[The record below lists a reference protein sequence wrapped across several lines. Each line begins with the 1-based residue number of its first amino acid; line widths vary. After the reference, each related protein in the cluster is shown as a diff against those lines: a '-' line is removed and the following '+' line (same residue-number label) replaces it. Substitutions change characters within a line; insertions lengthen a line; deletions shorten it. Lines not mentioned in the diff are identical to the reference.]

1 MVTMPKKRE
10 ETASQKYW
18 REREE
23 EQRKKNITDEAEY
36 QKEIERIY
44 NSMLDAI
51 EKEINGFYTRY
62 AKKEGI
68 TMAEAKKRVAK
79 LDIEAYER
87 KAAKYVKEKNFS
99 EQANE
104 EMRLYNL
111 TMKVNRL
118 ELLKANIGLEL
129 VSGFDELQKFFDEKL
144 DERTIN
150 EFERQSGILGKS
162 VRGAENKAHS
172 IVNASFRNARYS
184 DRIWMYQDMLK
195 AELDSLL
202 SEGLIQGRNARVL
215 AGHLRRRFGVSQYN
229 AERLMITELSR
240 VQTEAQRQSLER
252 NGYEEYTFLAEGT
265 ACPVCRALNNRVF
278 KVAKMLPGTNAPPM
292 HPRCVFP
299 NTKVIA
305 PDIEAMTR
313 SSYSGCVVEI
323 GTSDGARLTVT
334 PNHIVLTARGWVRA
348 KNLIKGDKVI
358 NYSRGIKSVIES
370 DPTDNDGIPTIE
382 ELFTSL
388 LESGAVPAFSMPI
401 SSEDFKGDAPSD
413 GEIDIIFIDGKLRN
427 KLNATLSQLVGDVLL
442 VGASESGE
450 VTLPRNCSLAEQLVG
465 LGLAA
470 DGIMSGSRIAAIL
483 LRGTLTHS
491 QLIGL
496 RLPSDYDARLYKTAA
511 NDTSADIKLFC
522 DGIFAH
528 PGSIHISDLL
538 DIKRD
543 FNSLKRNTASLETTL
558 DGRFC
563 DPVGL
568 CDFISAFSGF
578 VTFDDIIFVTN
589 KYYSGH
595 VYDASSL
602 STLYIANGIITSNC
616 RCSTAAYMSREEF
629 EELLRAHGR

>member
-1 MVTMPKKRE
+1 MTSRDYWKKRE
-10 ETASQKYW
+10 ESNYRKNVKKEKEY
-18 REREE
+18 RKHIEE
-23 EQRKKNITDEAEY
+23 IYKDMLSEI
-36 QKEIERIY
+36 QKEI
-44 NSMLDAI
+44 D
-51 EKEINGFYTRY
+51 GFYARY
-62 AKKEGI
+62 ARKEGI
-68 TMAEAKKRVAK
+68 TIADAKKKVTK
-79 LDIEAYER
+79 VDIEAYER
-87 KAAKYVKEKNFS
+87 KAKKYVKEKNFS
-99 EQANE
+99 EQANA

-111 TMKVNRL
+111 TMRVNRL
-118 ELLKANIGLEL
+118 ELLMANIGLEL
-129 VSGFDELQKFFDEKL
+129 VAGFNEMDQYFGEILDDKARAEL
-144 DERTIN
+144 
-150 EFERQSGILGKS
+150 ERQAGILGMT
-162 VRGAENKAHS
+162 VRNAPKKAEA
-172 IVNASFRNARYS
+172 IVNSSFYNATFS
-184 DRIWMYQDMLK
+184 QRIWLYQDMLRN
-195 AELDSLL
+195 ELESLL
-202 SEGLIQGRNARVL
+202 ENGILQGHNPRRL
-215 AGHLRRRFGVSQYN
+215 AVHLRKRFGVSQFN
-229 AERLMITELSR
+229 AERLMITELAR
-240 VQTEAQRQSLER
+240 VQTEAQKQSFER
-252 NGYEEYTFLAEGT
+252 NGFDEYIFLALGT
-265 ACPVCRALNNRVF
+265 ACPICKKLNEKHF
-278 KVAKMLPGTNAPPM
+278 KVTKMMPGTNAPPI
-292 HPRCVFP
+292 HPLCVFP

-358 NYSRGIKSVIES
+358 NYSRWIKSVIES

-388 LESGAVPAFSMPI
+388 LESGAVPAMSMPI
-401 SSEDFKGDAPSD
+401 SSEDFKGDASSD

-427 KLNATLSQLVGDVLL
+427 KLNATLSQLVGDILL

-450 VTLPRNCSLAEQLVG
+450 VTLPRNCSLAEHLVG

-491 QLIGL
+491 QLIGF
-496 RLPSDYDARLYKTAA
+496 RFPSDYDARLYKTAA
-511 NDTSADIKLFC
+511 NDTSADIKLFG

-543 FNSLKRNTASLETTL
+543 FDSLKRNAASVETTL
-558 DGRFC
+558 DGRSC
-563 DPVGL
+563 DSVGL
-568 CDFISAFSGF
+568 RDFISAFSGF

-616 RCSTAAYMSREEF
+616 RCSTAAYESRDE
-629 EELLRAHGR
+629 

>member
-1 MVTMPKKRE
+1 
-10 ETASQKYW
+10 
-18 REREE
+18 
-23 EQRKKNITDEAEY
+23 
-36 QKEIERIY
+36 
-44 NSMLDAI
+44 MLDAI
-51 EKEINGFYTRY
+51 EKEINGFYARY

-87 KAAKYVKEKNFS
+87 KAAKYVKEKNLS
-99 EQANE
+99 EQANK

-129 VSGFDELQKFFDEKL
+129 VSGFDELQKFFEEKL

-150 EFERQSGILGKS
+150 EFERQAGILGKS

-172 IVNASFRNARYS
+172 IVNASFHNARYS

-215 AGHLRRRFGVSQYN
+215 ARHLRRRFGVSQYN

-265 ACPVCRALNNRVF
+265 ACPVCKALDGKHF
-278 KVAKMLPGTNAPPM
+278 KVKKMMPGTNAPPM

-313 SSYSGCVVEI
+313 SSYSGYVVEI

-348 KNLIKGDKVI
+348 KNLINGDKVI

-388 LESGAVPAFSMPI
+388 LESGAVPARSMPI

-413 GEIDIIFIDGKLRN
+413 GEIDIIFIDGELRN

-442 VGASESGE
+442 VGASESRE

-511 NDTSADIKLFC
+511 NDTSADIKLFG

-543 FNSLKRNTASLETTL
+543 FNSLKRNTASLETAL

-563 DPVGL
+563 DSVGL

-616 RCSTAAYMSREEF
+616 RCSTAAYMSRDEF
-629 EELLRAHGR
+629 EALVRTFGR

>member
-1 MVTMPKKRE
+1 MTSQEYWKKRE
-10 ETASQKYW
+10 ESNY
-18 REREE
+18 R
-23 EQRKKNITDEAEY
+23 KNIKNEKEY
-36 QKEIERIY
+36 RKHIEEIYKDMLSEIQKEI
-44 NSMLDAI
+44 D
-51 EKEINGFYTRY
+51 GFYARY
-62 AKKEGI
+62 AKKEGMTI
-68 TMAEAKKRVAK
+68 ADAKKKVAK
-79 LDIEAYER
+79 VDIEAYER
-87 KAAKYVKEKNFS
+87 KAKKYVKEKNFS
-99 EQANE
+99 EQANA

-111 TMKVNRL
+111 TMRVNRL
-118 ELLKANIGLEL
+118 ELLMANIGLEL
-129 VSGFDELQKFFDEKL
+129 VAGFNEMDQYFGEILDDKARAEL
-144 DERTIN
+144 
-150 EFERQSGILGKS
+150 ERQAGILGMT
-162 VRGAENKAHS
+162 VRNAPKKAEA
-172 IVNASFRNARYS
+172 IVNSSFYNATFS
-184 DRIWMYQDMLK
+184 QRIWLYQDMLRN
-195 AELDSLL
+195 ELESLL
-202 SEGLIQGRNARVL
+202 ENGILQGHNPRRL
-215 AGHLRRRFGVSQYN
+215 AVHLRKRFGVSQFN
-229 AERLMITELSR
+229 AERLMITELAR
-240 VQTEAQRQSLER
+240 VQTEAQKQSFER
-252 NGYEEYTFLAEGT
+252 NGFDEYIFLALGT
-265 ACPVCRALNNRVF
+265 ACPICKKLNEKHF
-278 KVAKMLPGTNAPPM
+278 KVAKMMPGTNAPPI
-292 HPRCVFP
+292 HPLCVFP

-382 ELFTSL
+382 EFFTSL
-388 LESGAVPAFSMPI
+388 LESGAVPAMRMPI
-401 SSEDFKGDAPSD
+401 SSEDFKGDASSD

-427 KLNATLSQLVGDVLL
+427 KLNATLSQLVGDILL

-450 VTLPRNCSLAEQLVG
+450 VTLPRNCSLAEHLVG

-496 RLPSDYDARLYKTAA
+496 RFPSDYDARLYKTAA
-511 NDTSADIKLFC
+511 NDTSADIKLFG

-528 PGSIHISDLL
+528 PGSIHISNLL
-538 DIKRD
+538 DVKRD
-543 FNSLKRNTASLETTL
+543 FDSLKRNTASLETAL

-563 DPVGL
+563 DSVGL

-616 RCSTAAYMSREEF
+616 RCSTAAYESRDK
-629 EELLRAHGR
+629 

>member
-1 MVTMPKKRE
+1 MTSQEYWKKRE
-10 ETASQKYW
+10 ESNY
-18 REREE
+18 R
-23 EQRKKNITDEAEY
+23 KNIKNEKEY
-36 QKEIERIY
+36 RKHIEEIYKDMLSEIQKEI
-44 NSMLDAI
+44 D
-51 EKEINGFYTRY
+51 GFYARY
-62 AKKEGI
+62 AKKEGMTI
-68 TMAEAKKRVAK
+68 ADAKKKVAK
-79 LDIEAYER
+79 VDIEAYER
-87 KAAKYVKEKNFS
+87 KAKKYVKEKNFS
-99 EQANE
+99 EQANA

-111 TMKVNRL
+111 TMRVNRL
-118 ELLKANIGLEL
+118 ELLMANIGLEL
-129 VSGFDELQKFFDEKL
+129 VAGFNEMDQYFGEILDDKARAEL
-144 DERTIN
+144 
-150 EFERQSGILGKS
+150 ERQAGILGMT
-162 VRGAENKAHS
+162 VRNAPKKAEA
-172 IVNASFRNARYS
+172 IVNSSFYNATFS
-184 DRIWMYQDMLK
+184 QRIWLYQDMLRN
-195 AELDSLL
+195 ELESLL
-202 SEGLIQGRNARVL
+202 ENGILQGHNPRRL
-215 AGHLRRRFGVSQYN
+215 AVHLRKRFGVSQFN
-229 AERLMITELSR
+229 AERLMITELAR
-240 VQTEAQRQSLER
+240 VQTEAQKQSFER
-252 NGYEEYTFLAEGT
+252 NGFDEYIFLALGT
-265 ACPVCRALNNRVF
+265 ACPICKKLNEKHF
-278 KVAKMLPGTNAPPM
+278 KVAKMMPGTNAPPI
-292 HPRCVFP
+292 HPLCVFP

-358 NYSRGIKSVIES
+358 NYSRGIKSVFES

-388 LESGAVPAFSMPI
+388 LESGAVPAMSMPI
-401 SSEDFKGDAPSD
+401 SSEDFKGDIPSD
-413 GEIDIIFIDGKLRN
+413 GEIDIIFIDGKLRD
-427 KLNATLSQLVGDVLL
+427 KLNATLSQLIGDVLL
-442 VGASESGE
+442 VGAPESGE
-450 VTLPRNCSLAEQLVG
+450 VALSRNCSLAEHLVG
-465 LGLAA
+465 FGLVA

-511 NDTSADIKLFC
+511 NDNSADIKLFC
-522 DGIFAH
+522 DGIFAR

-543 FNSLKRNTASLETTL
+543 FNSLKRNAASVETTL
-558 DGRFC
+558 DGRSC
-563 DPVGL
+563 DSVGL

-616 RCSTAAYMSREEF
+616 RCSTAAYMERKK
-629 EELLRAHGR
+629 

>member
-1 MVTMPKKRE
+1 MTSREYWKKRE
-10 ETASQKYW
+10 ESNY
-18 REREE
+18 R
-23 EQRKKNITDEAEY
+23 KNIKNEKEY
-36 QKEIERIY
+36 RKHIEEIYKDMLSEIQKEI
-44 NSMLDAI
+44 D
-51 EKEINGFYTRY
+51 GFYARY
-62 AKKEGI
+62 ARKEGMTI
-68 TMAEAKKRVAK
+68 ADAKKKVAK
-79 LDIEAYER
+79 VDIEAYER
-87 KAAKYVKEKNFS
+87 KAKKYVKEKNFS
-99 EQANE
+99 EQANA

-111 TMKVNRL
+111 TMRVNRL
-118 ELLKANIGLEL
+118 ELLMANIGLEM
-129 VSGFDELQKFFDEKL
+129 VAGFNEMDQYFGEILDDKARAEL
-144 DERTIN
+144 
-150 EFERQSGILGKS
+150 ERQAGILGMT
-162 VRGAENKAHS
+162 VRNAPKKAEA
-172 IVNASFRNARYS
+172 IVNSSFYNATFS
-184 DRIWMYQDMLK
+184 QRIWLYQDMLRN
-195 AELDSLL
+195 ELESLL
-202 SEGLIQGRNARVL
+202 ENGILQGHNPRRL
-215 AGHLRRRFGVSQYN
+215 AVHLRKRFGVSQFN
-229 AERLMITELSR
+229 AERLMITELAR
-240 VQTEAQRQSLER
+240 VQTEAQKQSLER
-252 NGYEEYTFLAEGT
+252 NGFDEYIFLALGT
-265 ACPVCRALNNRVF
+265 ACPICKKLNEKHF
-278 KVAKMLPGTNAPPM
+278 KVTKMMPGTNAPPM
-292 HPRCVFP
+292 HPLCVFP

-313 SSYSGCVVEI
+313 SLYSGCVVEI

-358 NYSRGIKSVIES
+358 NYSRGIKSVFES

-388 LESGAVPAFSMPI
+388 LESGAVPAMSMPI

-427 KLNATLSQLVGDVLL
+427 KLNATLSQLVGDILL

-450 VTLPRNCSLAEQLVG
+450 VTLPRNCSLAEHLVG

-496 RLPSDYDARLYKTAA
+496 RFPSDYDARLYKTAA
-511 NDTSADIKLFC
+511 NDTSADIKLFG

-543 FNSLKRNTASLETTL
+543 FNSLKRNTASLETAL
-558 DGRFC
+558 DGRSC
-563 DPVGL
+563 DSVGL

-616 RCSTAAYMSREEF
+616 RCSTAAYMERKK
-629 EELLRAHGR
+629 

>member
-1 MVTMPKKRE
+1 MTSQEYWKKRE
-10 ETASQKYW
+10 ESNY
-18 REREE
+18 R
-23 EQRKKNITDEAEY
+23 KNIKNEKEY
-36 QKEIERIY
+36 RKHIEEIYKDMLSEIQKEI
-44 NSMLDAI
+44 D
-51 EKEINGFYTRY
+51 GFYARY
-62 AKKEGI
+62 ARKEGI
-68 TMAEAKKRVAK
+68 NIADAKKKVSK
-79 LDIEAYER
+79 VDIEAYER
-87 KAAKYVKEKNFS
+87 KAKKYVKEKNFS
-99 EQANE
+99 EQANA

-111 TMKVNRL
+111 TMRVNRL
-118 ELLKANIGLEL
+118 ELLMANIGLEL
-129 VSGFDELQKFFDEKL
+129 VAGFNEMDQYFGEILDDKARAEL
-144 DERTIN
+144 
-150 EFERQSGILGKS
+150 ERQAGILGMT
-162 VRGAENKAHS
+162 VRNAPKKAEA
-172 IVNASFRNARYS
+172 IVNSSFYNATFS
-184 DRIWMYQDMLK
+184 QRIWLYQDMLRN
-195 AELDSLL
+195 ELESLL
-202 SEGLIQGRNARVL
+202 ENGILQGHNPRRL
-215 AGHLRRRFGVSQYN
+215 AVHLRKRFGVSQFN
-229 AERLMITELSR
+229 AERLMITELAR
-240 VQTEAQRQSLER
+240 VQTEAQKQSFER
-252 NGYEEYTFLAEGT
+252 NGFDEYIFLALGT
-265 ACPVCRALNNRVF
+265 ACPICKKLNEKHF
-278 KVAKMLPGTNAPPM
+278 KVAKMMPGKNAPPI
-292 HPRCVFP
+292 HPLCVFP

-358 NYSRGIKSVIES
+358 NYSGWIKSVIES

-382 ELFTSL
+382 EFFTSL
-388 LESGAVPAFSMPI
+388 LESGAVPAMSMPI
-401 SSEDFKGDAPSD
+401 SSEDFKGDVPSD

-427 KLNATLSQLVGDVLL
+427 KLNATLSQLVGDILL

-450 VTLPRNCSLAEQLVG
+450 VTLPRNCSLAEHLVG

-496 RLPSDYDARLYKTAA
+496 RFPSDYDARLYKTAA
-511 NDTSADIKLFC
+511 NDTSADIKLFG

-543 FNSLKRNTASLETTL
+543 FNSLKRNTASLETAL
-558 DGRFC
+558 DGRSC
-563 DPVGL
+563 DSVGL

-616 RCSTAAYMSREEF
+616 RCSTAGYMERNS
-629 EELLRAHGR
+629 

>member
-1 MVTMPKKRE
+1 MPTSREYWRKRE
-10 ETASQKYW
+10 E
-18 REREE
+18 EN
-23 EQRKKNITDEAEY
+23 RKRNVRT
-36 QKEIERIY
+36 QKEYVEEIKKIY
-44 NSMLDAI
+44 RDMMEETQKQID
-51 EKEINGFYTRY
+51 GFYSRY

-68 TMAEAKKRVAK
+68 TMAEAKRKVAK

-87 KAAKYVKEKNFS
+87 KAKKYVKEKNFS
-99 EQANE
+99 AQANE

-118 ELLKANIGLEL
+118 EMLKAQIGLEL
-129 VSGFDELQKFFDEKL
+129 VSGFNELQQFFEQILTDQTL
-144 DERTIN
+144 A
-150 EFERQSGILGKS
+150 EFERQAGILGKS
-162 VRGAENKAHS
+162 VRNVEKNAAA
-172 IVNASFRNARYS
+172 IVDSSFYNATFS

-195 AELDSLL
+195 NELASLL
-202 SEGLIQGRNARVL
+202 ENGIIQGQNPRRL
-215 AGHLRRRFGVSQYN
+215 AVHLRKRFGVSQFN
-229 AERLMITELSR
+229 AERLMITELAR
-240 VQTEAQRQSLER
+240 VQTEAQKQSFER
-252 NGYEEYTFLAEGT
+252 NGFDEYIFLALGT
-265 ACPVCRALNNRVF
+265 ACPICKKLNEKHF
-278 KVAKMLPGTNAPPM
+278 KVIKMMPGTNAPPI
-292 HPRCVFP
+292 HPLCVFP

-358 NYSRGIKSVIES
+358 NYSRGIKSVLES

-388 LESGAVPAFSMPI
+388 LESGAVPAVSMPI

-427 KLNATLSQLVGDVLL
+427 KLNATLSQLVGDILL

-450 VTLPRNCSLAEQLVG
+450 VTLPRNCSLAEHLVG

-511 NDTSADIKLFC
+511 NDTSADVKLFC

-568 CDFISAFSGF
+568 CDFINAFSGF

-616 RCSTAAYMSREEF
+616 RCSTAAYMERNS
-629 EELLRAHGR
+629 

>member
-1 MVTMPKKRE
+1 
-10 ETASQKYW
+10 
-18 REREE
+18 
-23 EQRKKNITDEAEY
+23 
-36 QKEIERIY
+36 
-44 NSMLDAI
+44 MLDAI
-51 EKEINGFYTRY
+51 EKEINGFYARY

-129 VSGFDELQKFFDEKL
+129 VSGFDELQKFFEEKL

-172 IVNASFRNARYS
+172 IVNASFHNARYS

-215 AGHLRRRFGVSQYN
+215 ARHLRRRFGVSQYN

-292 HPRCVFP
+292 HPLCVFP

-388 LESGAVPAFSMPI
+388 LESGAVPALSMPI

-511 NDTSADIKLFC
+511 NDTSADIKLFG

-543 FNSLKRNTASLETTL
+543 FNSLKRNTASLETAL

-563 DPVGL
+563 DSVGL

-616 RCSTAAYMSREEF
+616 RCSTAAYMSRDEF
-629 EELLRAHGR
+629 EALVRTFGR

>member
-1 MVTMPKKRE
+1 MTSQEYWKKRE
-10 ETASQKYW
+10 ESNY
-18 REREE
+18 R
-23 EQRKKNITDEAEY
+23 KNIKNEKEY
-36 QKEIERIY
+36 RKHIEEIYKDMLSEIQKEI
-44 NSMLDAI
+44 D
-51 EKEINGFYTRY
+51 GFYARY
-62 AKKEGI
+62 ARKEGI
-68 TMAEAKKRVAK
+68 TIADAKKKVAK
-79 LDIEAYER
+79 VDIEAYER
-87 KAAKYVKEKNFS
+87 KAKKYVKEKNFS
-99 EQANE
+99 EQANA

-111 TMKVNRL
+111 TMRVNRL
-118 ELLKANIGLEL
+118 ELLMANIGLEL
-129 VSGFDELQKFFDEKL
+129 VAGFNEMDQYFGEILDDKARAEL
-144 DERTIN
+144 
-150 EFERQSGILGKS
+150 ERQAGILGMT
-162 VRGAENKAHS
+162 VRNAPKKAEA
-172 IVNASFRNARYS
+172 IVNSSFYNATFS
-184 DRIWMYQDMLK
+184 QRIWLYQDMLRN
-195 AELDSLL
+195 ELESLL
-202 SEGLIQGRNARVL
+202 ENGILQGHNPRRL
-215 AGHLRRRFGVSQYN
+215 AVHLRKRFGVSQFN
-229 AERLMITELSR
+229 AERLMITELAR
-240 VQTEAQRQSLER
+240 VQTEAQKQSLER
-252 NGYEEYTFLAEGT
+252 NGFDEYIFLALGT
-265 ACPVCRALNNRVF
+265 ACPICKKLNEKHF
-278 KVAKMLPGTNAPPM
+278 KVAKMMPGTNAPPI
-292 HPRCVFP
+292 HPLCVFP

-388 LESGAVPAFSMPI
+388 LESGAVPAMSMPI

-427 KLNATLSQLVGDVLL
+427 KLNATLSQLVGDILL

-450 VTLPRNCSLAEQLVG
+450 VALSRNSSLAEHLVG

-511 NDTSADIKLFC
+511 NDTSADIKLFG

-543 FNSLKRNTASLETTL
+543 FNSLKRNTASLETAL

-563 DPVGL
+563 DSVGL

-616 RCSTAAYMSREEF
+616 RCSTAAYMERKK
-629 EELLRAHGR
+629 

>member
-1 MVTMPKKRE
+1 MTSREYWKKRE
-10 ETASQKYW
+10 ESNYKKSIKDERKY
-18 REREE
+18 
-23 EQRKKNITDEAEY
+23 RKQIEAIYKDMLSEI
-36 QKEIERIY
+36 QKEIE
-44 NSMLDAI
+44 
-51 EKEINGFYTRY
+51 GFYARY
-62 AKKEGI
+62 ARKEGMTI
-68 TMAEAKKRVAK
+68 ADAKKKVAK
-79 LDIEAYER
+79 VDIEAYER
-87 KAAKYVKEKNFS
+87 KAKKYVKEKNFS
-99 EQANE
+99 EQANA
-104 EMRLYNL
+104 EMRLYNM
-111 TMKVNRL
+111 TMRVNRL
-118 ELLKANIGLEL
+118 ELLMANIGLEL
-129 VSGFDELQKFFDEKL
+129 VAGFNEMDQYFGEILDDKARAEL
-144 DERTIN
+144 
-150 EFERQSGILGKS
+150 ERQAGILGMT
-162 VRGAENKAHS
+162 VRNAPKKAEA
-172 IVNASFRNARYS
+172 IVNSSFYNATFS
-184 DRIWMYQDMLK
+184 QRIWLYQDMLRN
-195 AELDSLL
+195 ELESLL
-202 SEGLIQGRNARVL
+202 ENGILQGHNPRRL
-215 AGHLRRRFGVSQYN
+215 AVHLRKRFGVSQFN
-229 AERLMITELSR
+229 AERLMITELAR
-240 VQTEAQRQSLER
+240 VQTEAQKQSFER
-252 NGYEEYTFLAEGT
+252 NGFDEYIFLALGT
-265 ACPVCRALNNRVF
+265 ACPICKKLNEKHF
-278 KVAKMLPGTNAPPM
+278 KVTKMMPGTNAPPI
-292 HPRCVFP
+292 HPLCVFP

-358 NYSRGIKSVIES
+358 NYSRGIKSVLES

-388 LESGAVPAFSMPI
+388 LESGAVPAISMPI
-401 SSEDFKGDAPSD
+401 SSEDFKGDASSD

-427 KLNATLSQLVGDVLL
+427 KLNATLSQLVGDILL

-450 VTLPRNCSLAEQLVG
+450 VTLPRNCSLAEHLVG

-470 DGIMSGSRIAAIL
+470 DGIMSGSRIAEIL

-568 CDFISAFSGF
+568 CDFINAFSGF

-616 RCSTAAYMSREEF
+616 RCSTAAYMKRNK
-629 EELLRAHGR
+629 

>member
-1 MVTMPKKRE
+1 MTSQEYWKKRE
-10 ETASQKYW
+10 ESNY
-18 REREE
+18 R
-23 EQRKKNITDEAEY
+23 KNIKNEKEY
-36 QKEIERIY
+36 QKHIEEIY
-44 NSMLDAI
+44 KDMLSEI
-51 EKEINGFYTRY
+51 QKEIDGFYARY
-62 AKKEGI
+62 ARKEGI
-68 TMAEAKKRVAK
+68 TIADAKKKVAK
-79 LDIEAYER
+79 VDIEAYER
-87 KAAKYVKEKNFS
+87 KAKKYVKEKNFS
-99 EQANE
+99 DQANA

-111 TMKVNRL
+111 TMRVNRL
-118 ELLKANIGLEL
+118 ELLMANIGLEL
-129 VSGFDELQKFFDEKL
+129 VAGFNEMDQYFGEILDDKARAEL
-144 DERTIN
+144 
-150 EFERQSGILGKS
+150 ERQAGILGMT
-162 VRGAENKAHS
+162 VRNAPKKAEA
-172 IVNASFRNARYS
+172 IVNSSFYNATFS
-184 DRIWMYQDMLK
+184 QRIWLYQDMLRN
-195 AELDSLL
+195 ELESLL
-202 SEGLIQGRNARVL
+202 ENGILQGHNPRRL
-215 AGHLRRRFGVSQYN
+215 AVHLRKRFGVSQFN
-229 AERLMITELSR
+229 AERLMITELAR
-240 VQTEAQRQSLER
+240 VQTEAQKQSFER
-252 NGYEEYTFLAEGT
+252 NGFDEYIFLALGT
-265 ACPVCRALNNRVF
+265 ACPICKKLNEKHF
-278 KVAKMLPGTNAPPM
+278 KVTKMMPGTNAPPI
-292 HPRCVFP
+292 HPLCVFP

-313 SSYSGCVVEI
+313 SLYSGCVVEI

-388 LESGAVPAFSMPI
+388 LESGAVPAMSMPI

-427 KLNATLSQLVGDVLL
+427 KLNATLSQLVGDILL

-450 VTLPRNCSLAEQLVG
+450 VTLPRNCSLAEHLVG

-496 RLPSDYDARLYKTAA
+496 RFPSDYDARLYKTAA

-522 DGIFAH
+522 DSIFAR

-543 FNSLKRNTASLETTL
+543 FNSLKRNTTSLETTL
-558 DGRFC
+558 DGRSC

-616 RCSTAAYMSREEF
+616 RCSTAAYMERKK
-629 EELLRAHGR
+629 

>member
-1 MVTMPKKRE
+1 MTSRDYWKKRE
-10 ETASQKYW
+10 ESNYRKNVKKEKEY
-18 REREE
+18 RKHIEE
-23 EQRKKNITDEAEY
+23 IYKDMLSEI
-36 QKEIERIY
+36 QKEI
-44 NSMLDAI
+44 D
-51 EKEINGFYTRY
+51 GFYARY
-62 AKKEGI
+62 ARKEGI
-68 TMAEAKKRVAK
+68 TIADAKKKVAK
-79 LDIEAYER
+79 VDIEAYER
-87 KAAKYVKEKNFS
+87 KAKKYVKEKNFS
-99 EQANE
+99 DQANA

-111 TMKVNRL
+111 TMRVNRL
-118 ELLKANIGLEL
+118 ELLMANIGLEL
-129 VSGFDELQKFFDEKL
+129 VAGFNEMDQYFGEILDDKARTEL
-144 DERTIN
+144 
-150 EFERQSGILGKS
+150 ERQAGILGMT
-162 VRGAENKAHS
+162 VRNAPKKAEA
-172 IVNASFRNARYS
+172 IVNSSFYNATFS
-184 DRIWMYQDMLK
+184 QRIWLYQDMLRN
-195 AELDSLL
+195 ELESLL
-202 SEGLIQGRNARVL
+202 ENGILQGHNPRRL
-215 AGHLRRRFGVSQYN
+215 AVHLQKRFGVSRFN
-229 AERLMITELSR
+229 AERLMITELAR
-240 VQTEAQRQSLER
+240 VQTEAQKQSLER
-252 NGYEEYTFLAEGT
+252 NGFDEYIFLALGT
-265 ACPVCRALNNRVF
+265 ACPICKKLNEKHF
-278 KVAKMLPGTNAPPM
+278 KVAKMMPGKNAPPI
-292 HPRCVFP
+292 HPLCVFP

-388 LESGAVPAFSMPI
+388 LESGAVPAMSMPI

-427 KLNATLSQLVGDVLL
+427 KLNATLSQLVGDILL

-450 VTLPRNCSLAEQLVG
+450 VTLPRNCSLAEHLVG
-465 LGLAA
+465 LGLVA

-496 RLPSDYDARLYKTAA
+496 RMPSDYDARLYKAAA
-511 NDTSADIKLFC
+511 NDTSADIKLFG

-543 FNSLKRNTASLETTL
+543 FNSLKRNTASLETAL
-558 DGRFC
+558 DGRSC
-563 DPVGL
+563 DSVGL

-616 RCSTAAYMSREEF
+616 RCSTAAYMERNS
-629 EELLRAHGR
+629 

>member
-1 MVTMPKKRE
+1 MTSQEYWKKRE
-10 ETASQKYW
+10 ESNY
-18 REREE
+18 R
-23 EQRKKNITDEAEY
+23 KNIKNEKEY
-36 QKEIERIY
+36 RKHIEEIYKDMLSEIQKEI
-44 NSMLDAI
+44 D
-51 EKEINGFYTRY
+51 GFYARY
-62 AKKEGI
+62 ARKEGI
-68 TMAEAKKRVAK
+68 NIADAKKKVSK
-79 LDIEAYER
+79 VDIEAYER
-87 KAAKYVKEKNFS
+87 KAKKYVKEKNFS
-99 EQANE
+99 EQANA

-111 TMKVNRL
+111 TMRVNRL
-118 ELLKANIGLEL
+118 EFLMANIGLEL
-129 VSGFDELQKFFDEKL
+129 VAGFNEMDQYFGEILDDKARAEL
-144 DERTIN
+144 
-150 EFERQSGILGKS
+150 ERQAGILGMT
-162 VRGAENKAHS
+162 VRNAPKKAEA
-172 IVNASFRNARYS
+172 IVNSSFYNATFS
-184 DRIWMYQDMLK
+184 QRIWLYQDMLRN
-195 AELDSLL
+195 ELESLL
-202 SEGLIQGRNARVL
+202 ENGILQGHNPRRL
-215 AGHLRRRFGVSQYN
+215 AVHLRKRFGVSQFN
-229 AERLMITELSR
+229 AERLMITELAR
-240 VQTEAQRQSLER
+240 VQTEAQKQSFER
-252 NGYEEYTFLAEGT
+252 NGFDEYIFLALGT
-265 ACPVCRALNNRVF
+265 ACPICKKLNEKHF
-278 KVAKMLPGTNAPPM
+278 KVAKMMPGTNAPPI
-292 HPRCVFP
+292 HPLCVFP

-388 LESGAVPAFSMPI
+388 LESGAVPAMSMPI
-401 SSEDFKGDAPSD
+401 SSEDFKGDASSD

-427 KLNATLSQLVGDVLL
+427 KLNATLSQLVGDILL

-450 VTLPRNCSLAEQLVG
+450 VTLPRNCSLAEHLVG

-496 RLPSDYDARLYKTAA
+496 RFPSDYDARLYKTAA
-511 NDTSADIKLFC
+511 NDTSADIKLFG

-568 CDFISAFSGF
+568 CDFINAFSGF

-616 RCSTAAYMSREEF
+616 RCSTAAYMERNS
-629 EELLRAHGR
+629 

>member
-1 MVTMPKKRE
+1 MTSQEYWKKRE
-10 ETASQKYW
+10 ESNY
-18 REREE
+18 R
-23 EQRKKNITDEAEY
+23 KNIKNEKEY
-36 QKEIERIY
+36 QKHIEEIY
-44 NSMLDAI
+44 KDMLSEI
-51 EKEINGFYTRY
+51 QKEIDGFYARY
-62 AKKEGI
+62 ARKEGI
-68 TMAEAKKRVAK
+68 TIADAKKKVAK
-79 LDIEAYER
+79 VDIEAYER
-87 KAAKYVKEKNFS
+87 KAKKYVKEKNFS
-99 EQANE
+99 EQANA

-111 TMKVNRL
+111 TMRVNRL
-118 ELLKANIGLEL
+118 EFLMANIGLEL
-129 VSGFDELQKFFDEKL
+129 VAGFNEMDQYFGEILDDKARAEL
-144 DERTIN
+144 
-150 EFERQSGILGKS
+150 ERQAGILGMT
-162 VRGAENKAHS
+162 VRNAPKKAEA
-172 IVNASFRNARYS
+172 IVNSSFYNATFS
-184 DRIWMYQDMLK
+184 QRIWLYQDMLRN
-195 AELDSLL
+195 ELESLL
-202 SEGLIQGRNARVL
+202 ENGILQGHNPRRL
-215 AGHLRRRFGVSQYN
+215 AVHLRKRFGVSQFN
-229 AERLMITELSR
+229 AERLMITELAR
-240 VQTEAQRQSLER
+240 VQTEAQKQSFER
-252 NGYEEYTFLAEGT
+252 NGFEEYTFLALGT
-265 ACPVCRALNNRVF
+265 ACPICKKLNEKHF
-278 KVAKMLPGTNAPPM
+278 KVTKMMPGKNAPPI
-292 HPRCVFP
+292 HPLCVFP

-358 NYSRGIKSVIES
+358 NYSGWIKSVIES

-382 ELFTSL
+382 EFFTSL
-388 LESGAVPAFSMPI
+388 LESGAVPAMSMPI
-401 SSEDFKGDAPSD
+401 SSEDFKGDVPSD

-427 KLNATLSQLVGDVLL
+427 KLNATLSQLVGDILL

-450 VTLPRNCSLAEQLVG
+450 VTLPRNCSLAEHLVG

-496 RLPSDYDARLYKTAA
+496 RFPSDYDARLYKTAA
-511 NDTSADIKLFC
+511 NDTSADIKLFG
-522 DGIFAH
+522 DSIFAH

-543 FNSLKRNTASLETTL
+543 FNSLKRNTASLETAL
-558 DGRFC
+558 DGRSC
-563 DPVGL
+563 DSVGL

-616 RCSTAAYMSREEF
+616 RCSTAAYMERKK
-629 EELLRAHGR
+629 

>member
-1 MVTMPKKRE
+1 MAKKKAQE

-23 EQRKKNITDEAEY
+23 EQRKKNITDETEY

-44 NSMLDAI
+44 NSMMDAI
-51 EKEINGFYTRY
+51 EKEINGFYVRY

-129 VSGFDELQKFFDEKL
+129 VSGFDELQKFFEEKL

-162 VRGAENKAHS
+162 VRGAENKAHT
-172 IVNASFRNARYS
+172 IVNASFHNARYS

-202 SEGLIQGRNARVL
+202 SEGIIQGRNARVL
-215 AGHLRRRFGVSQYN
+215 ARHLRRRFEVSQYN

-265 ACPVCRALNNRVF
+265 ACPVCRALNNKVF

-292 HPRCVFP
+292 HPLCVFP

-388 LESGAVPAFSMPI
+388 LESGAVPACSMPI

-427 KLNATLSQLVGDVLL
+427 KLNATLSQLVGDILL

-543 FNSLKRNTASLETTL
+543 FNSLKRNTASLETAL

-563 DPVGL
+563 DSVGL

>member
-1 MVTMPKKRE
+1 MTSQEYWKKRE
-10 ETASQKYW
+10 ESNYRKNVKNEKEY
-18 REREE
+18 RKHIEE
-23 EQRKKNITDEAEY
+23 IYKDMLSEI
-36 QKEIERIY
+36 QKEI
-44 NSMLDAI
+44 D
-51 EKEINGFYTRY
+51 GFYARY
-62 AKKEGI
+62 ARKEGI
-68 TMAEAKKRVAK
+68 TIADAKKKVAK
-79 LDIEAYER
+79 VDIEAYER
-87 KAAKYVKEKNFS
+87 KAKKYVKEKNFS
-99 EQANE
+99 DQANA

-111 TMKVNRL
+111 TMRVNRL
-118 ELLKANIGLEL
+118 EFLMANIGLEL
-129 VSGFDELQKFFDEKL
+129 VAGFNEMDQYFGEILDDKARTEL
-144 DERTIN
+144 
-150 EFERQSGILGKS
+150 ERQAGILGMT
-162 VRGAENKAHS
+162 VRNAPKKAEA
-172 IVNASFRNARYS
+172 IVNSSFYNATFS
-184 DRIWMYQDMLK
+184 QRIWLYQDMLRN
-195 AELDSLL
+195 ELESLL
-202 SEGLIQGRNARVL
+202 ENGILQGHNPRRL
-215 AGHLRRRFGVSQYN
+215 AVHLRKRFGVSQFN
-229 AERLMITELSR
+229 AERLMITELAR
-240 VQTEAQRQSLER
+240 VQTEAQKQSLER
-252 NGYEEYTFLAEGT
+252 NGFDEYIFLALGT
-265 ACPVCRALNNRVF
+265 ACPICKKLNEKHF
-278 KVAKMLPGTNAPPM
+278 KVTKMMPGTNAPPI
-292 HPRCVFP
+292 HPLCVFP

-382 ELFTSL
+382 EFFTSL
-388 LESGAVPAFSMPI
+388 LESGAVPAMSMPI
-401 SSEDFKGDAPSD
+401 SSEDFKGDIPSD

-427 KLNATLSQLVGDVLL
+427 KLNATLSQLVGDILL
-442 VGASESGE
+442 VGAPESGE
-450 VTLPRNCSLAEQLVG
+450 VALSRNSSLAEHLVG

-511 NDTSADIKLFC
+511 NDTSADIKLFG

-528 PGSIHISDLL
+528 PGSIHISNLL
-538 DIKRD
+538 DVKRD
-543 FNSLKRNTASLETTL
+543 FDSLKRNTASLETAL

-563 DPVGL
+563 DSVGL

-616 RCSTAAYMSREEF
+616 RCSTAAYMERKK
-629 EELLRAHGR
+629 

>member
-1 MVTMPKKRE
+1 MTSQEYWKKRE
-10 ETASQKYW
+10 ESNY
-18 REREE
+18 R
-23 EQRKKNITDEAEY
+23 KNIKNEKEY
-36 QKEIERIY
+36 RKHIEEIYKDMLSEIQKEI
-44 NSMLDAI
+44 D
-51 EKEINGFYTRY
+51 GFYARY
-62 AKKEGI
+62 ARKEGI
-68 TMAEAKKRVAK
+68 NIADAKKKVSK
-79 LDIEAYER
+79 VDIEVYER
-87 KAAKYVKEKNFS
+87 KAKKYVKEKNFS
-99 EQANE
+99 EQANA

-111 TMKVNRL
+111 TMRVNRL
-118 ELLKANIGLEL
+118 EFLMANIGLEL
-129 VSGFDELQKFFDEKL
+129 VAGFNEMDQYFGEILDDKARAEL
-144 DERTIN
+144 
-150 EFERQSGILGKS
+150 ERQAGILGMT
-162 VRGAENKAHS
+162 VRNAPKKAEA
-172 IVNASFRNARYS
+172 IVNSSFYNATFS
-184 DRIWMYQDMLK
+184 QRIWLYQDMLRN
-195 AELDSLL
+195 ELESLL
-202 SEGLIQGRNARVL
+202 ENGILQGHNPRRL
-215 AGHLRRRFGVSQYN
+215 AVHLRKRFGVSQFN
-229 AERLMITELSR
+229 AERLMITELAR
-240 VQTEAQRQSLER
+240 VQTEAQKQSFER
-252 NGYEEYTFLAEGT
+252 NGFDEYIFLALGT
-265 ACPVCRALNNRVF
+265 ACPICKKLNEKHF
-278 KVAKMLPGTNAPPM
+278 KVAKMMPGTNAPPI
-292 HPRCVFP
+292 HPLCVFP

-388 LESGAVPAFSMPI
+388 LESGAVPAMSMPI
-401 SSEDFKGDAPSD
+401 SSEDFKGDASSD

-427 KLNATLSQLVGDVLL
+427 KLNATLSQLVGDILL

-450 VTLPRNCSLAEQLVG
+450 VTLPRNCSLAEHLVG

-496 RLPSDYDARLYKTAA
+496 RFPSDYDARLYKTAA
-511 NDTSADIKLFC
+511 NDTSADIKLFG

-568 CDFISAFSGF
+568 CDFINAFSGF

-616 RCSTAAYMSREEF
+616 RCSTAAYMERNS
-629 EELLRAHGR
+629 

>member
-1 MVTMPKKRE
+1 MTSQEYWKKRE
-10 ETASQKYW
+10 ESNY
-18 REREE
+18 R
-23 EQRKKNITDEAEY
+23 KNIKNEKEY
-36 QKEIERIY
+36 RKHIEEIYKDMLSEIQKEI
-44 NSMLDAI
+44 D
-51 EKEINGFYTRY
+51 GFYARY
-62 AKKEGI
+62 ARKEGI
-68 TMAEAKKRVAK
+68 TIADAKKKVAK
-79 LDIEAYER
+79 VDIEAYER
-87 KAAKYVKEKNFS
+87 KAKKYVKEKNFS
-99 EQANE
+99 EQANA

-111 TMKVNRL
+111 TMRVNRL
-118 ELLKANIGLEL
+118 ELLMANIGLEL
-129 VSGFDELQKFFDEKL
+129 VAGFNEMDQYFGEILDDKARAEL
-144 DERTIN
+144 
-150 EFERQSGILGKS
+150 ERQAGILGMT
-162 VRGAENKAHS
+162 VRNAPKKAEA
-172 IVNASFRNARYS
+172 IVNSSFYNATFS
-184 DRIWMYQDMLK
+184 QRIWLYQDMLRN
-195 AELDSLL
+195 ELESLL
-202 SEGLIQGRNARVL
+202 ENGILQGHNPRRL
-215 AGHLRRRFGVSQYN
+215 AVHLRKRFGVSQFN
-229 AERLMITELSR
+229 AERLMITELAR
-240 VQTEAQRQSLER
+240 VQTEAQKQSFER
-252 NGYEEYTFLAEGT
+252 NGFDEYIFLALGT
-265 ACPVCRALNNRVF
+265 ACPICKKLNEKHF
-278 KVAKMLPGTNAPPM
+278 KVAKMMPGTNAPPI
-292 HPRCVFP
+292 HPLCVFP

-388 LESGAVPAFSMPI
+388 LESGAVPAMSMPI

-427 KLNATLSQLVGDVLL
+427 KLNATLSQLVGDILL

-450 VTLPRNCSLAEQLVG
+450 VALSRNSSLAEHLVG

-511 NDTSADIKLFC
+511 NDTSADIKLFG

-543 FNSLKRNTASLETTL
+543 FNSLKRNTASLETAL

-563 DPVGL
+563 DSVGL

-616 RCSTAAYMSREEF
+616 RCSTAAYMERKK
-629 EELLRAHGR
+629 

>member
-1 MVTMPKKRE
+1 MTSQEYWKKRE
-10 ETASQKYW
+10 ESNY
-18 REREE
+18 R
-23 EQRKKNITDEAEY
+23 KNIKNEKEY
-36 QKEIERIY
+36 RKHIEEIYKDMLSEIQKEI
-44 NSMLDAI
+44 D
-51 EKEINGFYTRY
+51 GFYARY
-62 AKKEGI
+62 ARKEGI
-68 TMAEAKKRVAK
+68 NIADAKKKVSK
-79 LDIEAYER
+79 VDIEAYER
-87 KAAKYVKEKNFS
+87 KAKKYVKEKNFS
-99 EQANE
+99 EQANA

-111 TMKVNRL
+111 TMRVNRL
-118 ELLKANIGLEL
+118 EFLMANIGLEL
-129 VSGFDELQKFFDEKL
+129 VAGFNEMDQYFGEILDDKARAEL
-144 DERTIN
+144 
-150 EFERQSGILGKS
+150 ERQAGILGMT
-162 VRGAENKAHS
+162 VRNAPKKAEA
-172 IVNASFRNARYS
+172 IVNSSFYNATFS
-184 DRIWMYQDMLK
+184 QRIWLYQDMLRNGL
-195 AELDSLL
+195 ESLL
-202 SEGLIQGRNARVL
+202 ENGILQGHNPRRL
-215 AGHLRRRFGVSQYN
+215 AVHLRKRFGVSQFN
-229 AERLMITELSR
+229 AERLMITELAR
-240 VQTEAQRQSLER
+240 VQTEAQKQSFER
-252 NGYEEYTFLAEGT
+252 NGFDEYIFLALGT
-265 ACPVCRALNNRVF
+265 ACPICKKLNEKHF
-278 KVAKMLPGTNAPPM
+278 KVAKMMPGTNAPPI
-292 HPRCVFP
+292 HPLCVFP

-388 LESGAVPAFSMPI
+388 LESGAVPAMSMPI
-401 SSEDFKGDAPSD
+401 SSEDFKGDASSD

-427 KLNATLSQLVGDVLL
+427 KLNATLSQLVGDILL

-450 VTLPRNCSLAEQLVG
+450 VTLPRNCSLAEHLVG

-496 RLPSDYDARLYKTAA
+496 RFPSDYDARLYKTAA
-511 NDTSADIKLFC
+511 NDTSADIKLFG

-568 CDFISAFSGF
+568 CDFINAFSGF

-616 RCSTAAYMSREEF
+616 RCSTAAYMERNS
-629 EELLRAHGR
+629 

>member
-1 MVTMPKKRE
+1 MTSQEYWKKRE
-10 ETASQKYW
+10 ESNY
-18 REREE
+18 R
-23 EQRKKNITDEAEY
+23 KNIKNEKEY
-36 QKEIERIY
+36 RKHIEEIYKDMLSEIQKEI
-44 NSMLDAI
+44 D
-51 EKEINGFYTRY
+51 GFYARY
-62 AKKEGI
+62 ARKEGI
-68 TMAEAKKRVAK
+68 NIADAKKKVSK
-79 LDIEAYER
+79 VDIEAYER
-87 KAAKYVKEKNFS
+87 KAKKYVKEKNFS
-99 EQANE
+99 EQANA

-111 TMKVNRL
+111 TMRVNRL
-118 ELLKANIGLEL
+118 ELLMANIGLEL
-129 VSGFDELQKFFDEKL
+129 VAGFNEMDQYFGEILDDKARAEL
-144 DERTIN
+144 
-150 EFERQSGILGKS
+150 ERQAGILGMT
-162 VRGAENKAHS
+162 VRNAPKKAEA
-172 IVNASFRNARYS
+172 IVNSSFYNATFS
-184 DRIWMYQDMLK
+184 QRIWLYQDMLRN
-195 AELDSLL
+195 ELESLL
-202 SEGLIQGRNARVL
+202 ENGILQGHNPRRL
-215 AGHLRRRFGVSQYN
+215 AVHLRKRFGVSQFN
-229 AERLMITELSR
+229 AERLMITELAR
-240 VQTEAQRQSLER
+240 VQTEAQKQSFER
-252 NGYEEYTFLAEGT
+252 NGFDEYIFLALGT
-265 ACPVCRALNNRVF
+265 ACPICKKLNEKHF
-278 KVAKMLPGTNAPPM
+278 KVTKMMPGTNAPPI
-292 HPRCVFP
+292 HPLCVFP

-313 SSYSGCVVEI
+313 SLYSGCVVEI

-358 NYSRGIKSVIES
+358 NYSGWIKSVIES

-382 ELFTSL
+382 EFFTSL
-388 LESGAVPAFSMPI
+388 LESGAVPAIRMPI
-401 SSEDFKGDAPSD
+401 SSEDFKGDASSD

-427 KLNATLSQLVGDVLL
+427 KLNATLSQLVGDILL

-450 VTLPRNCSLAEQLVG
+450 VTLPRNCSLAEHLVG

-496 RLPSDYDARLYKTAA
+496 RFPSDYDARLYKTAA
-511 NDTSADIKLFC
+511 NDTSADIKLFG

-543 FNSLKRNTASLETTL
+543 FNSLKRNTASLETAL
-558 DGRFC
+558 DGRSC
-563 DPVGL
+563 DSVGL

-616 RCSTAAYMSREEF
+616 RCSTAAYMERNS
-629 EELLRAHGR
+629 

>member
-1 MVTMPKKRE
+1 MTSQEYWKKRE
-10 ETASQKYW
+10 ESNY
-18 REREE
+18 R
-23 EQRKKNITDEAEY
+23 KNIKNEKEY
-36 QKEIERIY
+36 QKHIEEIY
-44 NSMLDAI
+44 KDMLSEI
-51 EKEINGFYTRY
+51 QKEIDGFYARY
-62 AKKEGI
+62 ARKEGI
-68 TMAEAKKRVAK
+68 TIADAKKKVAK
-79 LDIEAYER
+79 VDIEAYER
-87 KAAKYVKEKNFS
+87 KAKKYVKEKNFS
-99 EQANE
+99 DQANA

-111 TMKVNRL
+111 TMRVNRL
-118 ELLKANIGLEL
+118 QLLMANIGLEL
-129 VSGFDELQKFFDEKL
+129 VAGFNEMDQYFGEILDDKARTEL
-144 DERTIN
+144 
-150 EFERQSGILGKS
+150 ERQAGILGMT
-162 VRGAENKAHS
+162 VRNAPKKAEA
-172 IVNASFRNARYS
+172 IVNSSFYNATFS
-184 DRIWMYQDMLK
+184 QRIWLYQDMLRN
-195 AELDSLL
+195 ELESLL
-202 SEGLIQGRNARVL
+202 ENGILQGHNPRRL
-215 AGHLRRRFGVSQYN
+215 AVHLRKRFGVSQFN
-229 AERLMITELSR
+229 AERLMITELAR
-240 VQTEAQRQSLER
+240 VQTEAQKQSFER
-252 NGYEEYTFLAEGT
+252 NGFDEYIFLALGT
-265 ACPVCRALNNRVF
+265 ACPICKALNEKKF
-278 KVAKMLPGTNAPPM
+278 KVSKMMPGTNAPPI
-292 HPRCVFP
+292 HPLCVFP

-388 LESGAVPAFSMPI
+388 LESGAVPAMSMPI
-401 SSEDFKGDAPSD
+401 SSEDFKGDASSD

-427 KLNATLSQLVGDVLL
+427 KLNATLSQLVGDILL

-450 VTLPRNCSLAEQLVG
+450 VTLPRNCSLAEHLVG

-496 RLPSDYDARLYKTAA
+496 RFPSDYDARLYKTAA
-511 NDTSADIKLFC
+511 NDTSADIKLFS

-568 CDFISAFSGF
+568 CDFINAFSGF

-616 RCSTAAYMSREEF
+616 RCSTAAYMERKK
-629 EELLRAHGR
+629 

>member
-1 MVTMPKKRE
+1 MTSREYWKKRE
-10 ETASQKYW
+10 ESNY
-18 REREE
+18 R
-23 EQRKKNITDEAEY
+23 KNIKNEKEY
-36 QKEIERIY
+36 RKHIEEIYKDMLSEIQKEI
-44 NSMLDAI
+44 D
-51 EKEINGFYTRY
+51 GFYARY
-62 AKKEGI
+62 ARKEGI
-68 TMAEAKKRVAK
+68 TIADAKKKVAK
-79 LDIEAYER
+79 VDIEAYER
-87 KAAKYVKEKNFS
+87 KAKKYVKEKNFS
-99 EQANE
+99 EQANA

-111 TMKVNRL
+111 TMRVNRL
-118 ELLKANIGLEL
+118 ELLMANIGLEL
-129 VSGFDELQKFFDEKL
+129 VAGFNEMDQYFGEILDDKARAEL
-144 DERTIN
+144 
-150 EFERQSGILGKS
+150 ERQAGILGMT
-162 VRGAENKAHS
+162 VRNAPKKAEA
-172 IVNASFRNARYS
+172 IVNSSFYNATFS
-184 DRIWMYQDMLK
+184 QRIWLYQDMLRN
-195 AELDSLL
+195 ELESLL
-202 SEGLIQGRNARVL
+202 ENGILQGHNPRRL
-215 AGHLRRRFGVSQYN
+215 AVHLRKRFGVSQFN
-229 AERLMITELSR
+229 AERLMITELAR
-240 VQTEAQRQSLER
+240 VQTEAQKQSFER
-252 NGYEEYTFLAEGT
+252 NGFDEYIFLALGT
-265 ACPVCRALNNRVF
+265 ACPICKKLNEKHF
-278 KVAKMLPGTNAPPM
+278 KVTKMMPGKNAPPL
-292 HPRCVFP
+292 HPLCVFP

-388 LESGAVPAFSMPI
+388 LESGAVPAMSMPI

-427 KLNATLSQLVGDVLL
+427 KLNATLSQLIGDVLL

-496 RLPSDYDARLYKTAA
+496 RFPSDYDARLYKTAA
-511 NDTSADIKLFC
+511 NDTSADIKLFG

-543 FNSLKRNTASLETTL
+543 FNSLKRNTASLETAL
-558 DGRFC
+558 DGRSC
-563 DPVGL
+563 DSVGL

-616 RCSTAAYMSREEF
+616 RCSTAAYMERNS
-629 EELLRAHGR
+629 

>member
-1 MVTMPKKRE
+1 MTSQEYWKKRE
-10 ETASQKYW
+10 ESNY
-18 REREE
+18 R
-23 EQRKKNITDEAEY
+23 KNIKNEKEY
-36 QKEIERIY
+36 RKHIEEIYKDMLSEIQKEI
-44 NSMLDAI
+44 D
-51 EKEINGFYTRY
+51 GFYARY
-62 AKKEGI
+62 ARKEGI
-68 TMAEAKKRVAK
+68 NIADAKKKVSK
-79 LDIEAYER
+79 VDIEAYER
-87 KAAKYVKEKNFS
+87 KAKKYVKEKNFS
-99 EQANE
+99 EQANA

-111 TMKVNRL
+111 TMRVNRL
-118 ELLKANIGLEL
+118 ELLMANIGLEL
-129 VSGFDELQKFFDEKL
+129 VAGFNEMDQYFGEILDDKARAEL
-144 DERTIN
+144 
-150 EFERQSGILGKS
+150 ERQAGILGMT
-162 VRGAENKAHS
+162 VRNAPKKAEA
-172 IVNASFRNARYS
+172 IVNSSFYNATFS
-184 DRIWMYQDMLK
+184 QRIWLYQDMLRN
-195 AELDSLL
+195 ELESLL
-202 SEGLIQGRNARVL
+202 ENGILQGHNPRRL
-215 AGHLRRRFGVSQYN
+215 AVHLRKRFGVSQFN
-229 AERLMITELSR
+229 AERLMITELAR
-240 VQTEAQRQSLER
+240 VQTEAQKQSFER
-252 NGYEEYTFLAEGT
+252 NGFDEYIFLALGT
-265 ACPVCRALNNRVF
+265 ACPICKKLNEKHF
-278 KVAKMLPGTNAPPM
+278 KVTKMMPGTNAPPI
-292 HPRCVFP
+292 HPLCVFP

-388 LESGAVPAFSMPI
+388 LESGAVPAMSMPI

-427 KLNATLSQLVGDVLL
+427 KLNATLSQLVGDILL

-450 VTLPRNCSLAEQLVG
+450 VTLPRNCSLAEHLVG

-496 RLPSDYDARLYKTAA
+496 RFPSDYDARLYKTAA
-511 NDTSADIKLFC
+511 NNTSADIKLFG

-543 FNSLKRNTASLETTL
+543 FNSLKRNTASLETAL

-563 DPVGL
+563 DSVGL

-616 RCSTAAYMSREEF
+616 RCSTAAYESRDE
-629 EELLRAHGR
+629 

>member
-1 MVTMPKKRE
+1 MTSQEYWKKRE
-10 ETASQKYW
+10 ESNY
-18 REREE
+18 R
-23 EQRKKNITDEAEY
+23 KNIKNEKEY
-36 QKEIERIY
+36 RKHIEEIYKDMLSEIQKEI
-44 NSMLDAI
+44 D
-51 EKEINGFYTRY
+51 GFYARY
-62 AKKEGI
+62 ARKEGI
-68 TMAEAKKRVAK
+68 NIADAKKKVSK
-79 LDIEAYER
+79 VDIEAYER
-87 KAAKYVKEKNFS
+87 KAKKYVKEKNFS
-99 EQANE
+99 EQANA

-111 TMKVNRL
+111 TMRVNRL
-118 ELLKANIGLEL
+118 ELLMANIGLEL
-129 VSGFDELQKFFDEKL
+129 VAGFNEMDQYFGEILDDKARAEL
-144 DERTIN
+144 
-150 EFERQSGILGKS
+150 ERQAGILGMT
-162 VRGAENKAHS
+162 VRNAPKKAEA
-172 IVNASFRNARYS
+172 IVNSSFYNATFS
-184 DRIWMYQDMLK
+184 QRIWLYQDMLRN
-195 AELDSLL
+195 ELESLL
-202 SEGLIQGRNARVL
+202 ENGILQGHNPRRL
-215 AGHLRRRFGVSQYN
+215 AVHLRKRFGVSQFN
-229 AERLMITELSR
+229 AERLMITELAR
-240 VQTEAQRQSLER
+240 VQTEAQKQSFER
-252 NGYEEYTFLAEGT
+252 NGFEEYIFLALGT
-265 ACPVCRALNNRVF
+265 ACPICKKLNEKHF
-278 KVAKMLPGTNAPPM
+278 KVTKMMPGKNAPPL
-292 HPRCVFP
+292 HPLCVFP

-323 GTSDGARLTVT
+323 GTSDGARLAVT

-358 NYSRGIKSVIES
+358 NYSRGIKSVFES

-388 LESGAVPAFSMPI
+388 LESGAVPAMSMPI

-427 KLNATLSQLVGDVLL
+427 KLNATLSQLVGDILL
-442 VGASESGE
+442 VGTSESGE
-450 VTLPRNCSLAEQLVG
+450 VTLPRNCSLAKQLVG
-465 LGLAA
+465 LGLVA

-496 RLPSDYDARLYKTAA
+496 RFPSDYDARLYKTAA
-511 NDTSADIKLFC
+511 NDTSADIKLFG

-543 FNSLKRNTASLETTL
+543 FNSLKRNTASLETAL
-558 DGRFC
+558 DCRSC
-563 DPVGL
+563 DSIGL

-616 RCSTAAYMSREEF
+616 RCSTAAYMERKK
-629 EELLRAHGR
+629 

>member
-1 MVTMPKKRE
+1 
-10 ETASQKYW
+10 
-18 REREE
+18 
-23 EQRKKNITDEAEY
+23 
-36 QKEIERIY
+36 
-44 NSMLDAI
+44 MLDAI
-51 EKEINGFYTRY
+51 EKEINGFYARY

-129 VSGFDELQKFFDEKL
+129 VSGFDELQKFFEEKL

-150 EFERQSGILGKS
+150 EFERQAGILGKS

-172 IVNASFRNARYS
+172 IVNASFHNARYS

-202 SEGLIQGRNARVL
+202 SEGIIQGRNARVL
-215 AGHLRRRFGVSQYN
+215 ARHLRRRFGVSQYS

-265 ACPVCRALNNRVF
+265 ACPVCRDLNNKVF

-292 HPRCVFP
+292 HPLCVFP

-313 SSYSGCVVEI
+313 SLYSGCVVEI

-450 VTLPRNCSLAEQLVG
+450 VTLSRNCSLAEQLVG

-511 NDTSADIKLFC
+511 NDTSADIKLFG

-543 FNSLKRNTASLETTL
+543 FNSLKRNTASLETAL

-563 DPVGL
+563 DSVGL

-616 RCSTAAYMSREEF
+616 RCSTAAYMSRDEF
-629 EELLRAHGR
+629 EEFLRAHGR

>member
-1 MVTMPKKRE
+1 MTSQDYWKKRE
-10 ETASQKYW
+10 ESNYRKNVKKEKEY
-18 REREE
+18 RKHIEE
-23 EQRKKNITDEAEY
+23 IYKDMLSEI
-36 QKEIERIY
+36 QKEI
-44 NSMLDAI
+44 D
-51 EKEINGFYTRY
+51 GFYARY
-62 AKKEGI
+62 ARKEGI
-68 TMAEAKKRVAK
+68 TIADAKKKVAK
-79 LDIEAYER
+79 VDIEAYER
-87 KAAKYVKEKNFS
+87 KAKKYVKEKNFS
-99 EQANE
+99 EQANA

-111 TMKVNRL
+111 TMRVNRL
-118 ELLKANIGLEL
+118 ELLMANIGLEL
-129 VSGFDELQKFFDEKL
+129 VAGFNEMDQYFGEILDDKARAEL
-144 DERTIN
+144 
-150 EFERQSGILGKS
+150 ERQAGILGTT
-162 VRGAENKAHS
+162 VRNAPKKAEA
-172 IVNASFRNARYS
+172 IVNSSFYNATFS
-184 DRIWMYQDMLK
+184 QRIWLYQDMLRN
-195 AELDSLL
+195 ELESLL
-202 SEGLIQGRNARVL
+202 ENGILQGHNPRRL
-215 AGHLRRRFGVSQYN
+215 AVHLRKRFGVSQFN
-229 AERLMITELSR
+229 AERLMITELAR
-240 VQTEAQRQSLER
+240 VQTEAQKQSFER
-252 NGYEEYTFLAEGT
+252 NGFDEYIFLALGT
-265 ACPVCRALNNRVF
+265 ACPICKKLNEKHF
-278 KVAKMLPGTNAPPM
+278 KVAKMMPGTNAPPI
-292 HPRCVFP
+292 HPLCVFP

-388 LESGAVPAFSMPI
+388 LESGAVPAMSMPI
-401 SSEDFKGDAPSD
+401 SSEDFKGDASSD

-427 KLNATLSQLVGDVLL
+427 KLNATLSQLVGDILL

-450 VTLPRNCSLAEQLVG
+450 VTLPRNCSLAEHLVG

-511 NDTSADIKLFC
+511 NDTSADIKLFG

-528 PGSIHISDLL
+528 PGSIHISNLL
-538 DIKRD
+538 DVKRD
-543 FNSLKRNTASLETTL
+543 FDSLKRNTASLETAL

-563 DPVGL
+563 DSVGL

-616 RCSTAAYMSREEF
+616 RCSTAGYMERNS
-629 EELLRAHGR
+629 

>member
-1 MVTMPKKRE
+1 
-10 ETASQKYW
+10 
-18 REREE
+18 
-23 EQRKKNITDEAEY
+23 
-36 QKEIERIY
+36 
-44 NSMLDAI
+44 MLDAI
-51 EKEINGFYTRY
+51 EKEINGFYARY

-129 VSGFDELQKFFDEKL
+129 VSGFDELQKFFEEKL

-172 IVNASFRNARYS
+172 IVNASFHNARYS

-215 AGHLRRRFGVSQYN
+215 ARHLRRRFGVSQYN

-252 NGYEEYTFLAEGT
+252 NGYDEYTFLAEGT

-292 HPRCVFP
+292 HPLCVFP

-313 SSYSGCVVEI
+313 SLYSGCVVEI

-388 LESGAVPAFSMPI
+388 LESGAVPACSMPI

-450 VTLPRNCSLAEQLVG
+450 VTLSRNCSLAEQLVG

-511 NDTSADIKLFC
+511 NDTSADIKLFG

-543 FNSLKRNTASLETTL
+543 FNSLKRNTASLETAL

-563 DPVGL
+563 DSVGL

-629 EELLRAHGR
+629 EELLRVHGR